1 MLQPHTGLG
10 RVRKE
15 RVAHFIS
22 HRNSFRKE
30 WVHDDGGRHD
40 CLSARDE
47 ECVVR
52 GVIFRLGV
60 EIGAIVAVLLR
71 VDRVRLRTGRR

>member
-22 HRNSFRKE
+22 HRNSFWGYVTLASPHTLTVRRKA
-30 WVHDDGGRHD
+30 VAGLTHTSALLLYVSRGLISGG
-40 CLSARDE
+40 
-47 ECVVR
+47 
-52 GVIFRLGV
+52 
-60 EIGAIVAVLLR
+60 
-71 VDRVRLRTGRR
+71 TGTMSPEAQ